1 MSKYLVEESTL
12 TDIADAIRE
21 QTGDENPIMLSN
33 FASAISGISGGKHTY
48 SETEQKVGTW
58 IDGAIIYEK
67 TLTVPTNLSSDSVQ
81 IVDSNFVG
89 DRIISYGGY
98 NVASTAG
105 FYYPLPDGRFR
116 VNLESGALKIRS
128 INGGTWNGTTY
139 LTIQYTKASASLL
152 NMNNAQSEGSEEE

>member
-1 MSKYLVEESTL
+1 MSKYLIDSETL

-21 QTGDENPIMLSN
+21 QTGDSNPIAVSSM
-33 FASAISGISGGKHTY
+33 ATQISSISGGSHTY
-48 SETEQKVGTW
+48 STDEQEVGTW
-58 IDGAIIYEK
+58 IDGSTIYEK
-67 TLTVPTNLSSDSVQ
+67 TLSVPTNLSSDGVQ

-98 NVASTAG
+98 NSSTAAG

-139 LTIQYTKASASLL
+139 LTIQYTKTSASLL
-152 NMNNAQSEGSEEE
+152 SMNSTESEESEE

>member
-1 MSKYLVEESTL
+1 MSKYLIDSETL

-21 QTGDENPIMLSN
+21 QTGDSNPIAVSSM
-33 FASAISGISGGKHTY
+33 ATQISSIVGGGSHTY
-48 SETEQKVGTW
+48 SETEQEVGTW
-58 IDGAIIYEK
+58 IDGSTIYEK

-128 INGGTWNGTTY
+128 INGGTWNGITY
-139 LTIQYTKASASLL
+139 LTIQYTKASAEVTYRADINLAL
-152 NMNNAQSEGSEEE
+152 GGN

>member
-33 FASAISGISGGKHTY
+33 FASEISSIVGGSHTY
-48 SETEQKVGTW
+48 STDEQEVGTW
-58 IDGAIIYEK
+58 IDGSTIYEK

-152 NMNNAQSEGSEEE
+152 SMNNAQSEGSEEE